1 MANLHSLTNAQVAR
15 YHREAYRPDN
25 MLFILSGTAKE
36 ADFLAALEQ
45 ARARARVCVCVCVV
59 EAKSTL
65 ARAARGAPYLLWRH
79 LLYRWRRAS
88 SPRASSGGG
97 CPGRGAAPWRP

>member
-1 MANLHSLTNAQVAR
+1 MLELLYPHGGYSAETGGKMANLHSLTNAQVAR

-45 ARARARVCVCVCVV
+45 ARARARACVCV
-59 EAKSTL
+59 
-65 ARAARGAPYLLWRH
+65 W
-79 LLYRWRRAS
+79 
-88 SPRASSGGG
+88 
-97 CPGRGAAPWRP
+97 

>member
-25 MLFILSGTAKE
+25 MLFILSGTVDE

-45 ARARARVCVCVCVV
+45 VRV
-59 EAKSTL
+59 
-65 ARAARGAPYLLWRH
+65 RGRGRGRGRVRVRVRVSRGGSH
-79 LLYRWRRAS
+79 RRRA
-88 SPRASSGGG
+88 
-97 CPGRGAAPWRP
+97 GRSRTAH